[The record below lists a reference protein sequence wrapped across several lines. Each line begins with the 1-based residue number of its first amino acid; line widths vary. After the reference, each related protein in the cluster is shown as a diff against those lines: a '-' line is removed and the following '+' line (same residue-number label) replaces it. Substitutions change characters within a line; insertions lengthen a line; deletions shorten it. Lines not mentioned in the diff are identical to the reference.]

1 MEVNTMVFHFQWIF
15 CNWTTFLAE
24 LLYRSSNTYFSKC
37 DYMGFRIGET
47 PASYL
52 IKHSFIYLVT
62 LWTNCPNS
70 GIPNLGNWES
80 PIGDDIVTYFF
91 GYLQKNM
98 FHIGCLGCRLA
109 S

>member
-1 MEVNTMVFHFQWIF
+1 MIL
-15 CNWTTFLAE
+15 FLGKVVSFLNSIYQGHRAKA
-24 LLYRSSNTYFSKC
+24 LGYRVGNQ
-37 DYMGFRIGET
+37 
-47 PASYL
+47 AS
-52 IKHSFIYLVT
+52 KHSFIYLVT
-62 LWTNCPNS
+62 LGTNCPNS

-98 FHIGCLGCRLA
+98 FHIGCLGCPLA